1 MSRKAKFIVILI
13 LIGFRLSA
21 QDRYMVFFSD
31 KSNSPYTTSN
41 PSQFLS
47 QRSIQRRQKQ
57 HIPIIENDLPVNQS
71 YVDAL
76 SNIGIKAIHRTKWMN
91 GVLVEMETVE
101 VNLVQALTFVERI
114 EYVAPGQIPSGGAGG
129 SEANGKLEDGG
140 AADFQNSM
148 LGIDQMHDEG
158 FEGQGML
165 VGIFDGGFQNMSQIG
180 ALQPLITSNRIMV
193 KKNFVTNTTQIENSE
208 SHGTRVLSILAA
220 DEANVYVGTAPGAN
234 YILCVTEAAGEYRV
248 EEYNWLFA
256 AEMADSTGVD
266 VINTSLGY
274 SEFDDATMSY
284 AYSDMDGETTVI
296 SKASNIA
303 ATKGIALIN
312 SAGNE
317 GNKVWHFIT
326 APSDSKNVLSVGA
339 VDGAGFRA
347 SFSSFGPSADNR
359 VKPDVSALGQ
369 GTAVITATG
378 DIAFQNGTSFSGPVM
393 AGFATCLWQ
402 AFPTLTNL
410 QLLDLIRRSAHQ
422 FDTPDNEIGYGIP
435 NYTKAYELAF
445 VPESLENQVLIYPNP
460 TSDSFINLVFP
471 EGFLSESVSVSLVDM
486 NGQQLNNFQIEP
498 QLNNNK
504 VQIDMTNRMAG
515 VYILKIDGQRTSF
528 KKKIIKY

>member
-1 MSRKAKFIVILI
+1 MNRKTNLILI
-13 LIGFRLSA
+13 LLLIGFRLSA
-21 QDRYMVFFSD
+21 QDRYMVFFTD
-31 KSNSPYTTSN
+31 KFNSSYSISSPLN
-41 PSQFLS
+41 FLS
-47 QRSIQRRQKQ
+47 QRAIDRRQRQ
-57 HIPIIENDLPVNQS
+57 NIPIAENDLPVNQS
-71 YVDAL
+71 YIDAL
-76 SNIGIKAIHRTKWMN
+76 DNLGIKTIHPTKWMN
-91 GVLVEMETVE
+91 GVLVEMQSSS
-101 VNLVQALTFVERI
+101 VNLVQALTFVEKI
-114 EYVAPGQIPSGGAGG
+114 EYVAPGQIPVGSAGG
-129 SEANGKLEDGG
+129 SEVNGKLADGG
-140 AADFQNSM
+140 ATEFQNNM

-165 VGIFDGGFQNMSQIG
+165 VGVFDGGFQNMSQIG
-180 ALQPLITSNRIMV
+180 SLQALISSNRIVM
-193 KKNFVTNTTQIENSE
+193 KKNFVTNTTNIENNE

-220 DEANVYVGTAPGAN
+220 NQANVYVGAAPAAN
-234 YILCVTEAAGEYRV
+234 YVLCVTEAAGEYRV

-274 SEFDDATMSY
+274 STFDDASMSY
-284 AYSDMDGETTVI
+284 TYSDMDGETTVI
-296 SKASNIA
+296 TKASNIA

-339 VDGAGFRA
+339 VDGAGIRA

-378 DIAFQNGTSFSGPVM
+378 NIAFQNGTSFSGPVM
-393 AGFATCLWQ
+393 AGFATGLWQ
-402 AFPTLTNL
+402 AFPDLTNL

-422 FDTPDNEIGYGIP
+422 YDTPDYEIGYGIP
-435 NYTKAYELAF
+435 NYAKAYELAF
-445 VPESLENQVLIYPNP
+445 VPEPLENQVLVYPNP

-471 EGFLSESVSVSLVDM
+471 DGFLSESVSVSLVDM
-486 NGQQLNNFQIEP
+486 NGQQLNSFQIEP
-498 QLNNNK
+498 QLNNNR
-504 VQIDMTNRMAG
+504 VQIDLTNRMSG